1 MAVATAEPGPAL
13 VFFVPL
19 PGAVVQEID
28 LKKFPALP
36 GVYLMQGEAGEV
48 LYVGKAK
55 NLRSRLRS
63 YFSAEGDG
71 RTHIRFLMNRVRE
84 IGTIVTDTEKE
95 ALILENTLIKKHR
108 PRYNI
113 HLRDDKTY
121 VSIRLD
127 PREEFPALQVVR
139 KVPRDGALYFGPFSS
154 GSAVRETLKEIY
166 RLFPLRHYPLEICR
180 RRGRPCLFYQIGQC
194 SAPCHGKIGRE
205 EYRELVR
212 GVTALLSGRESEV
225 LTLLR
230 QRMTTAASA
239 MRFEEAA
246 TLRDQIRAIEQ
257 TVERQKVVEAGGGD
271 QDVVGVH
278 REGGEVAVA
287 ALFIRQGKL
296 IGRRSFTLEWRL
308 DEAELLSGFLQQFYG
323 REVFIPDQVL
333 LPFPLEDADTLGE
346 WLSERKGKKVA
357 VLSPRRGEKLQL
369 VELAARNA
377 AEVFRERGSRREA
390 REAVLAEIGERLQLS
405 RLPRR
410 MECFDISNVQGRQSV
425 GSMAVLLDGEPA
437 KGEYRHF
444 RIRSVEGADDY
455 ASLYEVLNRRL
466 SRGLAEERLPDFIL
480 IDGGKGQLSVLGA
493 VLEELGLAGRI
504 DAAGI
509 AKSRVLANVRGKA
522 VEKSEER
529 FFLPGRKNPV
539 LLRQGSPALFLL
551 ERLRDEAHRFAIT
564 HHRKLRGKAALHSAL
579 EDIPGVGP
587 ARRKVLLK
595 HFGSVRRVRE
605 ASLDE
610 LLGVSGLPEAV
621 ARTVHAFIRGKGD
634 ADS

>member
-1 MAVATAEPGPAL
+1 
-13 VFFVPL
+13 
-19 PGAVVQEID
+19 
-28 LKKFPALP
+28 
-36 GVYLMQGEAGEV
+36 
-48 LYVGKAK
+48 
-55 NLRSRLRS
+55 
-63 YFSAEGDG
+63 
-71 RTHIRFLMNRVRE
+71 
-84 IGTIVTDTEKE
+84 
-95 ALILENTLIKKHR
+95 
-108 PRYNI
+108 
-113 HLRDDKTY
+113 
-121 VSIRLD
+121 
-127 PREEFPALQVVR
+127 
-139 KVPRDGALYFGPFSS
+139 
-154 GSAVRETLKEIY
+154 
-166 RLFPLRHYPLEICR
+166 
-180 RRGRPCLFYQIGQC
+180 
-194 SAPCHGKIGRE
+194 
-205 EYRELVR
+205 
-212 GVTALLSGRESEV
+212 V

-230 QRMTTAASA
+230 ERMATAAAA

-287 ALFIRQGKL
+287 VLFIRQGKL

-308 DEAELLSGFLQQFYG
+308 DEAELLSSFLQQFYG

-333 LPFPLEDADTLGE
+333 LPFPLEDADILGD

-357 VLSPRRGEKLQL
+357 VLAPRRGEKLQL
-369 VELAARNA
+369 VALAARNA

-405 RLPRR
+405 RLPQR
-410 MECFDISNVQGRQSV
+410 MECFDISNVQGKQSV
-425 GSMAVLLDGEPA
+425 GSMAVLLEGEPA

-455 ASLYEVLNRRL
+455 ASLYEVLKRRL

-480 IDGGKGQLSVLGA
+480 IDGGKGQLSVLTA
-493 VLEELGLAGRI
+493 VLGELGLAGRI

-579 EDIPGVGP
+579 EEVPGVGP

-595 HFGSVRRVRE
+595 HFGSVRRLRE

-610 LLGVSGLPEAV
+610 LLAVPGLPEPV
-621 ARTVHAFIRGKGD
+621 ARTVYAGFRDKGD

>member
-1 MAVATAEPGPAL
+1 MP
-13 VFFVPL
+13 
-19 PGAVVQEID
+19 EID
-28 LKKFPALP
+28 PKKFPTFP
-36 GVYLMQGEAGEV
+36 GVYLMQGEAGEI

-63 YFSAEGDG
+63 YFSAEGDC
-71 RTHIRFLMNRVRE
+71 RAHIRFLMNRVRE
-84 IGTIVTDTEKE
+84 IETIVTDTEKE

-113 HLRDDKTY
+113 QLRDDKTY

-139 KVPRDGALYFGPFSS
+139 KVQPDGALYFGPYSS

-166 RLFPLRHYPLEICR
+166 RIFPLRHYPLEACR
-180 RRGRPCLFYQIGQC
+180 RRGRPCLFFQIGQC
-194 SAPCHGKIGRE
+194 SAPCYGKIGQQ

-225 LTLLR
+225 FTLLR
-230 QRMTTAASA
+230 ARMAAAAAA

-246 TLRDQIRAIEQ
+246 MLRDQIRAIGQ

-271 QDVVGVH
+271 QDVVGIH

-287 ALFIRQGKL
+287 VLFIRQGKL
-296 IGRRSFTLEWRL
+296 IGRRSFALEWRL
-308 DEAELLSGFLQQFYG
+308 DEVELLSSFLQQFYG

-333 LPFPLEDADTLGE
+333 LPFPLEDAETLGE
-346 WLSERKGKKVA
+346 WLSERKGKKAA
-357 VLSPRRGEKLQL
+357 VLSPRRGEKLRL

-377 AEVFRERGSRREA
+377 AEAYRERGSRREA

-405 RLPRR
+405 RPPRR

-437 KGEYRHF
+437 SGEYRHF

-455 ASLYEVLNRRL
+455 ASLYEVLKRRL
-466 SRGLAEERLPDFIL
+466 RRGLDEQNLPDFIL
-480 IDGGKGQLSVLGA
+480 IDGGKGQLSVLSA
-493 VLEELGLAGRI
+493 VLEELGLVGSI

-509 AKSRVLANVRGKA
+509 AKSRVLANVRGKV

-579 EDIPGVGP
+579 EDVPGIGP
-587 ARRKVLLK
+587 ARRKALLR
-595 HFGSVRRVRE
+595 HFGSVRRLRE
-605 ASLDE
+605 ASLEE
-610 LLGVSGLPEAV
+610 LLAAPGLPEPV
-621 ARTVHAFIRGKGD
+621 ARTVYAWFRQPGT
-634 ADS
+634 ADT